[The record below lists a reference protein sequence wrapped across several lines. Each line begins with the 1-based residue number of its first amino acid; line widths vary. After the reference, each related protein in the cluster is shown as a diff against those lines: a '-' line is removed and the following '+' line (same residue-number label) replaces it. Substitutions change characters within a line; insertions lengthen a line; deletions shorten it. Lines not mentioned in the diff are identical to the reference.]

1 MLHRSQKRVELLRTK
16 THRLANL
23 FAGHRGVQSDQSSV
37 VSDSRRQYTQQS
49 HREDQAPSGELP
61 AAQMR
66 LAKPPFAPNLLS
78 IMVHSRKLLFASGIF
93 LMLVVLGGYK
103 ARHKTD
109 VSVEASSVAQFHRS
123 PKPEPLSP
131 FESVVLQGQT
141 IVVTMRDDMWGA
153 LSVNDKSLGLARERK
168 TTTLHPGDTLR
179 LVEHHIALT
188 FSPQFPPN
196 LPGLK
201 SERVFYGESFGGTTE
216 RTNYFIPVQ

>member
-1 MLHRSQKRVELLRTK
+1 
-16 THRLANL
+16 
-23 FAGHRGVQSDQSSV
+23 
-37 VSDSRRQYTQQS
+37 
-49 HREDQAPSGELP
+49 
-61 AAQMR
+61 
-66 LAKPPFAPNLLS
+66 
-78 IMVHSRKLLFASGIF
+78 MVHSRKVLFASGIF

-153 LSVNDKSLGLARERK
+153 LSVNDKFLGLARERK

-179 LVEHHIALT
+179 LVERHIALT